1 MADRTLNTLLP
12 ISLDRA
18 SVHLGGK
25 SILANISLAIQN
37 GTRTTILGTNG
48 AGKST
53 LLRLLHG
60 LVAPSDGNALSA
72 SGAPL
77 TRTELRQ
84 HDAMLF
90 QRPIMLRTSAI
101 GNVMY
106 AARHLRPAL
115 DRAQLHN
122 AANEALRAVGLTE
135 LANRPARVLS
145 GGEQQRVAFARAL
158 VRHPE
163 VLYLDEP
170 TASLDPQ
177 SARQI
182 EALILDASAR
192 GVTIVMTTHNLAQA
206 KRLGT
211 HIVFLHDGQ
220 VAEFTPTAQFFDHPN
235 SAAGRAFLE
244 GETI

>member
-1 MADRTLNTLLP
+1 
-12 ISLDRA
+12 
-18 SVHLGGK
+18 
-25 SILANISLAIQN
+25 
-37 GTRTTILGTNG
+37 LGTNG

-60 LVAPSDGNALSA
+60 LVATCSGSAVGA
-72 SGAPL
+72 SGDAL
-77 TRTELRQ
+77 TRTELRAN
-84 HDAMLF
+84 DAMLF

-101 GNVMY
+101 GNVVY
-106 AARHLRPAL
+106 AARQQKLRRAL
-115 DRAQLHN
+115 GGAQLHT
-122 AANEALRAVGLTE
+122 AAADALRAVGLAE
-135 LANRPARVLS
+135 LAIRPARVLS

-206 KRLGT
+206 KRIGT

-220 VAEFTPTAQFFDHPN
+220 VAEATPSPQFFARPS
-235 SAAGRAFLE
+235 SAAGQAFIQ
-244 GETI
+244 GEAI